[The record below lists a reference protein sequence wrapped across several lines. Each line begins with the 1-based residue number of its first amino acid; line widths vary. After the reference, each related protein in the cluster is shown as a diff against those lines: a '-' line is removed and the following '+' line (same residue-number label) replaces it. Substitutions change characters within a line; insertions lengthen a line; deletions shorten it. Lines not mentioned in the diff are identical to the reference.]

1 MTPAPAT
8 DTLVGVTDPADT
20 PRTPDPSSSSWMT
33 SRRCAASWRRASRPT
48 IACSL
53 AEDGRQALELFATN
67 GPEISAV
74 VTDIRM
80 PRMDGLALAAALRDR
95 AIWVPILFV
104 SGFGVIGQAPGLFLP
119 KPFLPDN
126 LLEAV
131 RRLLDDAGES
141 GEVN

>member
-8 DTLVGVTDPADT
+8 DTLVGVTNPADT
-20 PRTPDPSSSSWMT
+20 PQDTRPLLVVVDDEPQM
-33 SRRCAASWRRASRPT
+33 RRIMAASLEAHYRVL
-48 IACSL
+48 L

-141 GEVN
+141 GEVH